1 MEWKAAGREL
11 ALKTR
16 QGLNTYFDR
25 SHIIGPLRRLQ
36 GLSIA
41 ADTFTTIALAGSLF
55 FSISPQEAKSKVALY
70 LALTVAPFV
79 IVAPL
84 LAPAI
89 DRGPR
94 FRRRAVIVSAVGRI
108 IAVVLMSFN
117 YRSVLLFPEAL
128 LALVSSK
135 LYMITKAALVPDLLG
150 YDSLDRENDH
160 GRPTKGP
167 TSILVATN
175 ASLSMLGAIVG
186 VLAGGIAGAI
196 LKIPHLGS
204 SWVFRIELI
213 PLVGMLTEARHLRR
227 RHPSMPPST
236 PDHPGGHHI
245 VFSDPDQDAIERKQ
259 FDSRPEKSELS
270 NSSDGSSPGV
280 DGESTTIGRSKIKGG
295 YSLALVASP
304 AIAVLRGGVGFFT
317 FLLAFELKRHHSPAY
332 IYGLALLAS
341 AAGAG
346 LATLVTPK
354 VRRIIA
360 EQQILIFALILEAL
374 AAVSAAYSGTIWA
387 QIVLAGLIGLVAAG
401 GKLAFDAI
409 VQHSV
414 ASHHQG
420 RTFAR
425 NEMRFQF
432 AWVVGALIPTL
443 VALPLVTGDIVI
455 GASAIVASFS
465 FTAGRSALRSRD
477 EEDEPRR
484 TIHDD

>member
-1 MEWKAAGREL
+1 MEWKSKGRGL
-11 ALKTR
+11 VLKTR
-16 QGLNTYFDR
+16 DGLRSYFDR
-25 SHIIGPLRRLQ
+25 DHVVGPLRRLQ

-84 LAPAI
+84 LAPAL
-89 DRGPR
+89 DRGSR
-94 FRRRAVIVSAVGRI
+94 FRRGAIIVSAAGRVV
-108 IAVVLMSFN
+108 AVVLMSFN
-117 YRSVLLFPEAL
+117 FQSVFLFPEAL

-150 YDSLDRENDH
+150 YDSSDH
-160 GRPTKGP
+160 DNIRGRPTKGP
-167 TSILVATN
+167 TSILVSTN
-175 ASLSMLGAIVG
+175 ASLSLLGAVVG
-186 VLAGGIAGAI
+186 VLVGGVAGVI
-196 LKIPHLGS
+196 LKTPHLGS
-204 SWVFRIELI
+204 AWVFRVEVI
-213 PLVGMLTEARHLRR
+213 PLVIMIFEVRHLRPR
-227 RHPSMPPST
+227 PPEPTHPHST
-236 PDHPGGHHI
+236 ANNDHSI
-245 VFSDPDQDAIERKQ
+245 IFSDLDPVEEYERAQ
-259 FDSRPEKSELS
+259 L
-270 NSSDGSSPGV
+270 SSPTHDLTDQETNAKRDETGA
-280 DGESTTIGRSKIKGG
+280 GRSQVRGG
-295 YSLALVASP
+295 YSISLVASS
-304 AIAVLRGGVGFFT
+304 AVAVLRGGVGFFT
-317 FLLAFELKRHHSPAY
+317 FLLAFELKRQHSPTY
-332 IYGLALLAS
+332 VYGLALLAS

-346 LATLVTPK
+346 LATVITPR
-354 VRRIIA
+354 VRRIIT
-360 EQQILIFALILEAL
+360 EQQILIFALIIEAI
-374 AAVSAAYSGTIWA
+374 AAVGAAYLGTIWA
-387 QIVLAGLIGLVAAG
+387 QVILAGLIGLVAAG

-432 AWVVGALIPTL
+432 SWVIGALIPTL

-477 EEDEPRR
+477 EEDGQVNPI
-484 TIHDD
+484 T